1 VADKISYFVSDLEDG
16 IRLSAITVS
25 DLLTCRFFHRAP
37 LDFSTP
43 SEQTLS
49 QRFIEQRRNVL
60 KILMEDV
67 LAATSKRLARMR
79 PNEVRSAREYT
90 VNHSDD
96 ILRDMNEVW
105 ERLQRGRLHADRRV
119 KLANLRATRIVSD
132 LTIAFA
138 ACPQLVD
145 AAFSAE
151 HARVRAKAYIEHYRK
166 SAGASVAIQP
176 HLIDFLALEHMIDFK
191 HAAGRPITVS
201 IEDLVQAKDY
211 VAGFTDSRARALHSE
226 LFRA

>member
-1 VADKISYFVSDLEDG
+1 M
-16 IRLSAITVS
+16 VS

-37 LDFSTP
+37 LNFSFLA
-43 SEQTLS
+43 EQTLY

-67 LAATSKRLARMR
+67 LVATSKRLARIR
-79 PNEVRSAREYT
+79 PQDVRNAGDYT

-105 ERLQRGRLHADRRV
+105 ERLQRARLHADRRV
-119 KLANLRATRIVSD
+119 KLANLRAARIVSD
-132 LTIAFA
+132 LTLAFA
-138 ACPQLVD
+138 ACPQLVE
-145 AAFSAE
+145 AEFASE
-151 HARVRAKAYIEHYRK
+151 HARLRRSEYIEHYRR
-166 SAGASVAIQP
+166 SAGKSVSIQP
-176 HLIDFLALEHMIDFK
+176 HLIDFLPLEHMIDFK
-191 HAAGRPITVS
+191 HEPGRPIDVA

-211 VAGFTDSRARALHSE
+211 VAGFTDSRARTLHSE